1 MPSTSEEEE
10 EEEEEG
16 EEDLFTADPFARPP
30 DAQAG
35 AAALLTAGGAA
46 ADAPS
51 AIGLDLAPSLG
62 PGTVSAPPP
71 SAAAGGR
78 EALRARREALQEE
91 AARRAEVQRRLEA
104 EVAERQEEAERRQR
118 RMEALQA
125 RSSKR
130 MPKPAAGEGQSGGGG
145 GGGGG
150 SAAAAAA
157 AGGGGTGL
165 RRRPTYYS
173 AQSPAVPDILAAL
186 TLDPWAD
193 LYAQEMAGDEGLP
206 TGVLDPSG
214 EEVPLVDLV
223 SARAKAE
230 AHVVRLCDDRRRRI
244 VQGGG
249 AAGAGDAVQ
258 GEIVL
263 KGWHVCLGVDGW
275 IGVDEEPSW
284 VLVLTSTAFYKLRVS
299 AHPSGARATAVA
311 RPPAVASPPACCAV
325 ASVTDTR
332 SARPPARLAA
342 WLARRSS
349 TTTCRMW
356 SSAAA

>member
-1 MPSTSEEEE
+1 
-10 EEEEEG
+10 
-16 EEDLFTADPFARPP
+16 
-30 DAQAG
+30 
-35 AAALLTAGGAA
+35 
-46 ADAPS
+46 
-51 AIGLDLAPSLG
+51 
-62 PGTVSAPPP
+62 
-71 SAAAGGR
+71 
-78 EALRARREALQEE
+78 
-91 AARRAEVQRRLEA
+91 
-104 EVAERQEEAERRQR
+104 
-118 RMEALQA
+118 
-125 RSSKR
+125 
-130 MPKPAAGEGQSGGGG
+130 MPKPAAGEGQSGGGGG

-249 AAGAGDAVQ
+249 APGAGDAVQ

-284 VLVLTSTAFYKLRVS
+284 VLVLTSTAFYKPRVS

-311 RPPAVASPPACCAV
+311 RPPAVAPPPACCAA
-325 ASVTDTR
+325 ASTTDMR
-332 SARPPARLAA
+332 SARPPARSPA

-356 SSAAA
+356 PSAAA